1 MATEPERPGAER
13 WVPPGAD
20 LAGLAA
26 AARGCQGCELYGP
39 ATQTVFGA
47 GPADARI
54 VVVGEQPGDQEDRMG
69 KPFVGPAGRL
79 LLRAVSEAGIDP
91 AQVYRTNAVKHFRF
105 TQAGPGRRR
114 LHQTPDLVH
123 LVACRPW
130 LDAELAL
137 LDPAVVVV
145 LGASAARVL
154 LGPSFRVSRQRGVL
168 LPWTR
173 TGHRAGDGVAGD
185 GRTADAFLLATL
197 HPSAVLRADDRE
209 GAYRG
214 LVADLSVVAAALRGE
229 AGGGPT
235 RRDAAGRSAGGR

>member
-26 AARGCQGCELYGP
+26 AARACQGCELYGP

-54 VVVGEQPGDQEDRMG
+54 VLVGEQPGDQEDRMG

-105 TQAGPGRRR
+105 TQAGPGKRR

-123 LVACRPW
+123 LVACQPW

-145 LGASAARVL
+145 LGATAARVL

-173 TGHRAGDGVAGD
+173 AGGGGDGAWV
-185 GRTADAFLLATL
+185 LATL

-214 LVADLSVVAAALRGE
+214 LVADLSVAAAALRGE
-229 AGGGPT
+229 AGGDPT
-235 RRDAAGRSAGGR
+235 GRGAAGRNAGGR